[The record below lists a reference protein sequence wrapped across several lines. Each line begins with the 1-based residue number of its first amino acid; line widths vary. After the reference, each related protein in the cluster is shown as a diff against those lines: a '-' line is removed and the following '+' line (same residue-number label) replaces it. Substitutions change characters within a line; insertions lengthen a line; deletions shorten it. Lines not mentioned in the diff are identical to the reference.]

1 MVNDHWTLIIDHS
14 AGEAM
19 ATATRT
25 GTTGKAVASP
35 NTATGGTPPGAL
47 RPPFSERFVEWI
59 KSHRQITAWVG
70 TILVVGVVLF
80 IWTMSTRRRTEEIA
94 SRDLQGARFAFEN
107 QNYPLAASELAKVIA
122 NYSGTN
128 AAAEARLVLANVR
141 LLEKQPQQAVGVL
154 KDFAPGAPQAYR
166 AQAYGLLGAA
176 YEDMN
181 RPREAGEAY
190 ENGSAA
196 ARLDFLKAQML
207 SDAGRAWTNAGDTT
221 RAVTDYRRIVKEFAK
236 EGMATE
242 AKVRVSE
249 LTKGTAS

>member
-1 MVNDHWTLIIDHS
+1 MNPVNPATTSAPAGAQRPPLSERLLDWFKAHKQITSWLGAILIVGAGLFVWTL
-14 AGEAM
+14 
-19 ATATRT
+19 
-25 GTTGKAVASP
+25 
-35 NTATGGTPPGAL
+35 
-47 RPPFSERFVEWI
+47 
-59 KSHRQITAWVG
+59 
-70 TILVVGVVLF
+70 
-80 IWTMSTRRRTEEIA
+80 STKRRTEEIA

-128 AAAEARLVLANVR
+128 AAAEARILLANSR
-141 LLEKQPQQAVGVL
+141 LLEKQPQQAVTVL

-176 YEDMN
+176 YENMGK
-181 RPREAGEAY
+181 PRDAGEAY

-207 SDAGRAWTNAGDTT
+207 SDAGRAWTVAGDTT
-221 RAVTDYRRIVKEFAK
+221 KAVAAYRRIVNEFGK
-236 EGMATE
+236 EGIAGE
-242 AKVRVSE
+242 AKVRLGE